1 MKNIADKPTIDLNAQ
16 DWCEVKRILA
26 QYVGDYTVWVFG
38 SRVSGTAKN
47 YSDLDI
53 VIVADRPLTIEF
65 MAMINDAFDE
75 SDLTIRVD
83 VVDWA
88 ATSTSFR
95 DIILKNHVVIQQ
107 GAISNKKGPSDF

>member
-1 MKNIADKPTIDLNAQ
+1 MKTVKDKPTIDLNPQ
-16 DWCEVKRILA
+16 DWCEVKRILG
-26 QYVGDYTVWVFG
+26 QYAAEYTVWVFG
-38 SRVSGTAKN
+38 SRVTGTAKN

-53 VIVADRPLTIEF
+53 VIVSDQHLTIEF

-88 ATSTSFR
+88 ATSSSFR

-107 GAISNKKGPSDF
+107 GAISSSATVE